1 MITEILQYLRNWF
14 IKTKYAGEF
23 TISNGALQLEYS
35 GGSLDILSGQ
45 YFRIIGSAMNDGV
58 WMYPSG
64 ALTDEAFSGAV
75 WGLAVPPAVAALA
88 DEISEWQSK
97 FGASVASPYSS
108 ESYSRGSYSR
118 SKASAGDTAYTWKTA
133 FADRLSAWRKI

>member
-14 IKTKYAGEF
+14 RQAVYTGEF
-23 TISNGALQLEYS
+23 SITNGAITGEGLTLA
-35 GGSLDILSGQ
+35 DGQ
-45 YFRIIGSAMNDGV
+45 YFRVIGSALNDGV
-58 WMYPSG
+58 WKYG
-64 ALTDEAFSGAV
+64 TGTLLDETFSGAV

-88 DEISEWQSK
+88 DEIDEWQNK
-97 FGASVASPYSS
+97 FGASVATPWQS

-118 SKASAGDTAYTWKTA
+118 SKGTASDASASWKTA